1 MNKVNIIAEIGVNY
15 YDIAAKHDISLEA
28 AAKLMIIEA
37 KNAGATAVKF
47 QSYKADK
54 IAAKDSP
61 SYWDTTEEPTT
72 NQRELFE
79 KFDKFGAEEYKMLA
93 DFCKVFD
100 IEFMS
105 TPFDLEAVDYLNEL
119 VTIHKISSSDL
130 TNTPLLKKVALS
142 GKPIILSTGASTMEE
157 VKQAVVTL
165 EEAGAEKI
173 ILMHCILNYPTLNN
187 NANLGMIDDLKTL
200 GYELGY
206 SDHTLPDDR
215 MLILTTAVNLGC
227 TWIEKHFTLDK
238 TLQGNDHYH
247 AMDPKDLE
255 KFSENLEL
263 LEQVMGSD
271 KKTYLPSEEISRLNA
286 RRSWVTNGPVKAETL
301 ITEDNI
307 IAKRPA
313 TGISTVENILGKT
326 FTKDLSDDH
335 ILQQEDIK

>member
-1 MNKVNIIAEIGVNY
+1 MKKVNIIAEIGVNY
-15 YDIAAKHDISLEA
+15 YDIATKYDISLEQ
-28 AAKLMIIEA
+28 AAKWMIIEA

-61 SYWDTTEEPTT
+61 SYWDITKEPTT

-93 DFCKVFD
+93 DFCEVFD

-119 VTIHKISSSDL
+119 VNIHKISSSDL
-130 TNTPLLKKVALS
+130 TNTPLLKKVASS
-142 GKPIILSTGASTMEE
+142 GKPVILSTGASTMEE
-157 VKQAVVTL
+157 IKQAVDTL
-165 EEAGAEKI
+165 EEAGSEKI
-173 ILMHCILNYPTLNN
+173 TLMHCILNYPTLNS
-187 NANLGMIDDLKTL
+187 NANLGMINDLKTL

-215 MLILTTAVNLGC
+215 MLILTTAINLGC

-247 AMDPKDLE
+247 AMDSKDLE
-255 KFSENLEL
+255 KLSQNLEL
-263 LEQVMGSD
+263 LEQIIGSD
-271 KKTYLPSEEISRLNA
+271 KKTYLPSEEVSRLNA
-286 RRSWVTNGPVKAETL
+286 RRSWVTNGLVKAGTL

-313 TGISTVENILGKT
+313 TGISTVENILGRT
-326 FTKDLSDDH
+326 FTKDLFDDH
-335 ILQQEDIK
+335 ILQQEDIE

>member
-142 GKPIILSTGASTMEE
+142 GKPIVLSTGASTMEE

>member
-1 MNKVNIIAEIGVNY
+1 MKKVNIIAEIGVNY
-15 YDIAAKHDISLEA
+15 YDIATKYDISLEQ

-61 SYWDTTEEPTT
+61 SYWDTAEEPTT

-79 KFDKFGAEEYKMLA
+79 KFDKFGAEEYRMLA
-93 DFCKVFD
+93 DFCKVFE

-119 VTIHKISSSDL
+119 VGIHKISSSDL

-142 GKPIILSTGASTMEE
+142 GKPVILSTGASTMKEI
-157 VKQAVVTL
+157 KQAVNTL
-165 EEAGAEKI
+165 EEAGAGKI
-173 ILMHCILNYPTLNN
+173 ILMHCILNYPTLNS
-187 NANLGMIDDLKTL
+187 NANLGMINDLRTL

-215 MLILTTAVNLGC
+215 MLILTTAINLGC

-247 AMDPKDLE
+247 AMDSKDLE
-255 KFSENLEL
+255 KLSQNLEL
-263 LEQVMGSD
+263 LEQIIGSD
-271 KKTYLPSEEISRLNA
+271 KKTYLPSEEVSRLNA
-286 RRSWVTNGPVKAETL
+286 RRSWVTNGLVKAGTL

-313 TGISTVENILGKT
+313 TGISTVENILGRT

-335 ILQQEDIK
+335 ILQREDIE

>member
-1 MNKVNIIAEIGVNY
+1 MKKVNIIAEIGVNY
-15 YDIAAKHDISLEA
+15 YDIATKYNMSLEQ

-72 NQRELFE
+72 NQRELFQ
-79 KFDKFGAEEYKMLA
+79 KFDKFGAEEYRILA
-93 DFCKVFD
+93 DFCKAFD

-105 TPFDLEAVDYLNEL
+105 TPFDLEAVEYLNEL

-130 TNTPLLKKVALS
+130 TNTPLLKKVASS
-142 GKPIILSTGASTMEE
+142 GKPIVLSTGASTMEE
-157 VKQAVVTL
+157 VKQAVSTL

-187 NANLGMIDDLKTL
+187 NANLGMINDLKTL

-263 LEQVMGSD
+263 LGQVMGSD

-286 RRSWVTNGPVKAETL
+286 RRSWVTNGPVKAGTL

-326 FTKDLSDDH
+326 FTKDLPDDH
-335 ILQQEDIK
+335 ILHQEDIK

>member
-1 MNKVNIIAEIGVNY
+1 MKKVNIIAEIGVNY
-15 YDIAAKHDISLEA
+15 YDIATEYGMSLEQ
-28 AAKLMIIEA
+28 AAKFMIIEA

-105 TPFDLEAVDYLNEL
+105 TPFDLEAVEYLNEL
-119 VTIHKISSSDL
+119 VNIHKISSSDL
-130 TNTPLLKKVALS
+130 TNTPLLRKVASS
-142 GKPIILSTGASTMEE
+142 GKPVILSTGASTMEE
-157 VKQAVVTL
+157 IKQAVDTL
-165 EEAGAEKI
+165 KEAGAGKI
-173 ILMHCILNYPTLNN
+173 ILMHCILNYPTLNS
-187 NANLGMIDDLKTL
+187 NANLGMINDLRTL
-200 GYELGY
+200 GHELGY

-255 KFSENLEL
+255 KFSQNIEL
-263 LEQVMGSD
+263 LEQIIGSD

-286 RRSWVTNGPVKAETL
+286 RRSWVTNGLVTAGTL

-313 TGISTVENILGKT
+313 TGISTVESILGKT
-326 FTKDLSDDH
+326 FIKDLSDDH

>member
-173 ILMHCILNYPTLNN
+173 ILMHCILNYPTKNS
-187 NANLGMIDDLKTL
+187 NANLGMLKDLQTL
-200 GYELGY
+200 SYELGY
-206 SDHTLPDDR
+206 SDHTLPDSK

-238 TLQGNDHYH
+238 NLEGNDHYH
-247 AMDPKDLE
+247 AMDPKDL
-255 KFSENLEL
+255 KNFSDNLKL
-263 LEQVMGSD
+263 LGEIMGSEI
-271 KKTYLPSEEISRLNA
+271 KTYLPSEEISRLNA
-286 RRSWVTNGPVKAETL
+286 RRSWVTNGAVKAGTV
-301 ITEDNI
+301 ITEENI

-313 TGISTVENILGKT
+313 TGISPTEVIIGKT
-326 FTKDLSDDH
+326 FTKDLPDDY
-335 ILQQEDIK
+335 IIQQEDLK

>member
-1 MNKVNIIAEIGVNY
+1 MKKVNIIAEIGVNY
-15 YDIAAKHDISLEA
+15 YDIATKYDISLEQA
-28 AAKLMIIEA
+28 ARLMIIEA

-54 IAAKDSP
+54 IAAKHSP

-93 DFCKVFD
+93 DFCEVTD

-119 VTIHKISSSDL
+119 VNIHKISSSDL
-130 TNTPLLKKVALS
+130 TNTPLLKKVASS

-157 VKQAVVTL
+157 IKQAVDTL
-165 EEAGAEKI
+165 EEAGSGKI
-173 ILMHCILNYPTLNN
+173 ILMHCILNYPTLNS
-187 NANLGMIDDLKTL
+187 NANLGMINDLKTL

-215 MLILTTAVNLGC
+215 MLILTTAINLGC

-247 AMDPKDLE
+247 AMDSKDL
-255 KFSENLEL
+255 KKLSQNLEL
-263 LEQVMGSD
+263 LEQIIGSD
-271 KKTYLPSEEISRLNA
+271 KKTYLPSEEVSRLNA
-286 RRSWVTNGPVKAETL
+286 RRSWVTNGLVKAGTL

-335 ILQQEDIK
+335 ILQREDIE

>member
-1 MNKVNIIAEIGVNY
+1 MKKVNIIAEIGVNY
-15 YDIAAKHDISLEA
+15 YDIATKYDISLEQA
-28 AAKLMIIEA
+28 ARLMIIEA

-93 DFCKVFD
+93 DFCEVAD

-119 VTIHKISSSDL
+119 VNIHKISSSDL
-130 TNTPLLKKVALS
+130 TNTPLLKKVASS

-157 VKQAVVTL
+157 IKQAVGTL
-165 EEAGAEKI
+165 EEAGSGKI
-173 ILMHCILNYPTLNN
+173 ILMHCILNYPTLNS
-187 NANLGMIDDLKTL
+187 NANLGMINDLKTL

-215 MLILTTAVNLGC
+215 MLILTTAINLGC

-247 AMDPKDLE
+247 AMDSKDL
-255 KFSENLEL
+255 KKLSQNLEL
-263 LEQVMGSD
+263 LEQIIGSD
-271 KKTYLPSEEISRLNA
+271 KKTYLPSEEVSRLNA
-286 RRSWVTNGPVKAETL
+286 RRSWVTNGSVKAGTL

-313 TGISTVENILGKT
+313 TGISTVKNILGRT
-326 FTKDLSDDH
+326 FIKDLSDDH
-335 ILQQEDIK
+335 ILQQEDIE